1 MRGGILELIT
11 DRTQS
16 DVDRILEIISK
27 YNSGEITEEEAAE
40 YLSDSKGTYKF
51 TDFNRV
57 VSALNY
63 INDRLRESGYN
74 RTIKSKSNWEMS
86 DYITPDE
93 FNTYLSDV
101 ETIRSALAVL
111 PSTPQTPTGNFDF
124 EKANDIEKI
133 LLDVDFLI
141 TKTMDNWIYSG
152 EVASGEV

>member
-74 RTIKSKSNWEMS
+74 RTIKSKSNWKMS
-86 DYITPDE
+86 DYITPEE

-101 ETIRSALAVL
+101 ETIRSTLAVL
-111 PSTPQTPTGNFDF
+111 SSTPQTPTGNFDF

-141 TKTMDNWIYSG
+141 TKTMNNWIYSG